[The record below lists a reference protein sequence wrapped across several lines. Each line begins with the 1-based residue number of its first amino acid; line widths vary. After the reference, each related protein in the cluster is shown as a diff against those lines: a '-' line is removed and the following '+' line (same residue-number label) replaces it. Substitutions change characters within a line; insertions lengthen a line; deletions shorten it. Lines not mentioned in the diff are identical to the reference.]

1 MFTGIVSEYS
11 VNLDKN
17 EKLSNFTIPKH
28 DQNPEMRHPSAQVIQ
43 VTLRE
48 PSLHQAFV
56 LHLSQ

>member
-1 MFTGIVSEYS
+1 MSEYS

-48 PSLHQAFV
+48 PSLHQAFM